1 MDDPE
6 PFLTILSSIPLAGIL
21 SLAGIS
27 TIISLSAVA
36 VLLLFSALFSG
47 AEVAYFSITKD
58 AARKLEHSGN
68 PTDLRVV
75 NLLKKPKK
83 LLATILITNN
93 FVNIGIVILST
104 FILHDWLQAIQDS
117 LLRFLIE
124 VVLVTAVLL
133 LFGEIIPKIYASKN
147 AVKFARATSLFLYA
161 ALILFK
167 PLSQILVASTNFI
180 DKKIKRKGPEIS
192 VDELSHALE
201 IANDI
206 NETDEEHKILKSIIS
221 FGDTSVKQVMTARVD
236 VVAIDYKTKYSD
248 VLKIIEESGF
258 SRIPVYKGAF
268 DTVVGILY
276 IKDLLPHLDKNN
288 NFKWQK
294 LLRTPYFVPESKKLD
309 DLLKSFQNRKIHI
322 AIVVDEYGG
331 TSGIITLEDV
341 LEEIVGE
348 ISDEFDDDEYVYSK
362 LDENNY
368 VFEAKI
374 PLNDLYRILKL
385 DDEKPFEEAKGD
397 ADTLGGL
404 VIELAGKIPQ
414 KNERISYRNYIF
426 TVEAAD
432 KRRIKRIKLTIKQ
445 PMDINQKQPEDA
457 A

>member
-1 MDDPE
+1 M
-6 PFLTILSSIPLAGIL
+6 LSV
-21 SLAGIS
+21 
-27 TIISLSAVA
+27 SLSFIFALSA
-36 VLLLFSALFSG
+36 IIVLIVLSALFSG
-47 AEVAYFSITKD
+47 AEVAYFSISKD
-58 AARKLEHSGN
+58 TAKELEDGN
-68 PTDLRVV
+68 NITDKRVAQ
-75 NLLKKPKK
+75 LLKSPKN
-83 LLATILITNN
+83 LLATILIANN

-104 FILHDWLQAIQDS
+104 YVLSGMLESIRLPWLK
-117 LLRFLIE
+117 FLVE
-124 VVLVTAVLL
+124 VVLVTFILL

-147 AVKFARATSLFLYA
+147 ALGFARKASVLLYVA
-161 ALILFK
+161 KIIFK
-167 PLSQILVASTNFI
+167 PLAQLLVSSTNFI

-206 NETDEEHKILKSIIS
+206 DESDEEHKILKSIIS
-221 FGDTSVKQVMTARVD
+221 FGDISVKQVMTARVD
-236 VVAIDYKTKYSD
+236 VVAIEYNTKYSD

-258 SRIPVYKGAF
+258 SRIPVYKGTF

-385 DDEKPFEEAKGD
+385 DDDKPFDEVKGD

-404 VIELAGKIPQ
+404 VIEIAGKIPQ
-414 KNERISYRNYIF
+414 KNERITYKNYVF
-426 TVEAAD
+426 TIEAAD
-432 KRRIKRIKLTIKQ
+432 KRRIKRIKLTIKNTENN
-445 PMDINQKQPEDA
+445 DEKKKEADTVID
-457 A
+457 

>member
-1 MDDPE
+1 LLNIFSALPNLSVL
-6 PFLTILSSIPLAGIL
+6 LTIDLSFAFS
-21 SLAGIS
+21 
-27 TIISLSAVA
+27 
-36 VLLLFSALFSG
+36 LLLISILILLSALFSG
-47 AEVAYFSITKD
+47 AEVAFFSISKD
-58 AARKLEHSGN
+58 TASELGQSKDV
-68 PTDLRVV
+68 TDKRVYT
-75 NLLKKPKK
+75 LLTKPKS
-83 LLATILITNN
+83 LLATILIANN
-93 FVNIGIVILST
+93 FVNIAIVILST
-104 FILHDWLQAIQDS
+104 FVLTDVLHNISTPWLK
-117 LLRFLIE
+117 FLIE
-124 VVLVTAVLL
+124 VVLVTGILL
-133 LFGEIIPKIYASKN
+133 LFGEIIPKIYATKN
-147 AVKFARATSLFLYA
+147 AISFARKTSALLYFSK
-161 ALILFK
+161 ILFK
-167 PLSQILVASTNFI
+167 PLAQILVASTNFI

-206 NETDEEHKILKSIIS
+206 NESDEEHKILKSIIS
-221 FGDTSVKQVMTARVD
+221 FGDISVKQVMTARVD
-236 VVAIDYKTKYSD
+236 VVAIEYNTKYSD

-258 SRIPVYKGAF
+258 SRIPVYKGTF

-276 IKDLLPHLDKNN
+276 IKDLLPHIDKNN

-362 LDENNY
+362 LDDNNY

-385 DDEKPFEEAKGD
+385 EDEKPFDEVKGD

-404 VIELAGKIPQ
+404 VIEIAGKIPQ
-414 KNERISYRNYIF
+414 KNERIVYENFVF
-426 TVEAAD
+426 TIESAD
-432 KRRIKRIKLTIKQ
+432 KRRIKRIKLTIKK
-445 PMDINQKQPEDA
+445 PINQEGPNDIKALEQ
-457 A
+457 